1 MENLRLK
8 LNLTFTLKTIYIY
21 NQLLF
26 HFTFLTELLK
36 SVRTSVKHEG
46 LRSMYIG
53 LVPTLIRDVPFS
65 SKSDKSK
72 LDA

>member
-1 MENLRLK
+1 M
-8 LNLTFTLKTIYIY
+8 IS
-21 NQLLF
+21 
-26 HFTFLTELLK
+26 TELLN

-65 SKSDKSK
+65 SKSDKYK
-72 LDA
+72 LKAYHVFLKFLDYLKIKKRNV